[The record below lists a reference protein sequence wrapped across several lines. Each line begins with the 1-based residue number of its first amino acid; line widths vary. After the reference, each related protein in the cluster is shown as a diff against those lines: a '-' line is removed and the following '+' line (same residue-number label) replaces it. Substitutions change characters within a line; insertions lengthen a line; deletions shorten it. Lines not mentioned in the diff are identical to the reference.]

1 MHMYLCCELNVC
13 VHSKFNNVKILAPK
27 EMVLE
32 GEASLKSLDHKLGA
46 LMNGINILIKE
57 TPEGEFAH
65 ISNV

>member
-1 MHMYLCCELNVC
+1 
-13 VHSKFNNVKILAPK
+13 
-27 EMVLE
+27 MVLE

-65 ISNV
+65 TQ